1 MCICVGCGWA
11 GGGFAGAAA
20 SSAPAGGGDVRS
32 ASVVAAVVSSGGG
45 VGRFL
50 VDMVKVEED
59 VNPSFVMEARV
70 TDRSTALISI
80 SPSTCDH
87 GGLR

>member
-1 MCICVGCGWA
+1 MWICVGCGWA
-11 GGGFAGAAA
+11 GGGFAGAGT

-32 ASVVAAVVSSGGG
+32 ASVVVAAGSSGGG

-59 VNPSFVMEARV
+59 VNPSFAVGARV

-80 SPSTCDH
+80 PPSACDH
-87 GGLR
+87 GGFR